1 MKIDRE
7 NRFYTIVFTFIITFA
22 FVIVLSLIN
31 NATEPT
37 VKKNQELLKVKAILN
52 AMDISYL
59 SDDEA
64 LDKFRNDVQKVEND
78 KYEIYK
84 TTSGGEEI
92 YALIFSGSGLW
103 GTITGVLAVDSSLS
117 TIKGIDFISQ
127 SETPGLGG
135 RIEENWFKDQFRD
148 EKVADGM
155 VSVSVTKTDGSKEDG
170 KVDAVTGAT
179 LTSKSVEKIVNDS
192 LVRLREVL
200 GVK

>member
-7 NRFYTIVFTFIITFA
+7 SRFYTIVFTFIITFA

-52 AMDISYL
+52 AMGISYQ
-59 SDDEA
+59 SDNEA
-64 LDKFRNDVQKVEND
+64 LNKFRSDVQQVAND

-84 TTSGGEEI
+84 ANSSGGEI

>member
-64 LDKFRNDVQKVEND
+64 LDKFRNDVKKVEND

>member
-7 NRFYTIVFTFIITFA
+7 SRFYTIVFTFIITFA

-52 AMDISYL
+52 AMGISYQ

-64 LDKFRNDVQKVEND
+64 LNKFRSDVQQVEND

-84 TTSGGEEI
+84 ANSGGGEI

-148 EKVADGM
+148 EKVSSGM
-155 VSVSVTKTDGSKEDG
+155 ISVSVTKTDGSKEDG

>member
-7 NRFYTIVFTFIITFA
+7 NKVYTIAFTFIITFA

-148 EKVADGM
+148 EKVSSGM
-155 VSVSVTKTDGSKEDG
+155 ISVSVTKTDGSKEDG

>member
-7 NRFYTIVFTFIITFA
+7 NKVYTIAFTFIITFA

>member
-7 NRFYTIVFTFIITFA
+7 NKVYTIAFTFIITFA

-148 EKVADGM
+148 EKVSSGM
-155 VSVSVTKTDGSKEDG
+155 ISVSVTKTDGSKEDG

-192 LVRLREVL
+192 LAKLREVL

>member
-7 NRFYTIVFTFIITFA
+7 NKVYTIAFTFIITFA

-78 KYEIYK
+78 KYGIYK

>member
-7 NRFYTIVFTFIITFA
+7 SRFYTIVFTFIITFA

-52 AMDISYL
+52 AMGISYQ
-59 SDDEA
+59 SDNEA
-64 LDKFRNDVQKVEND
+64 LNKFRSDVQQVAND

-84 TTSGGEEI
+84 ANSSGGEI

-148 EKVADGM
+148 EKVADG
-155 VSVSVTKTDGSKEDG
+155 
-170 KVDAVTGAT
+170 
-179 LTSKSVEKIVNDS
+179 
-192 LVRLREVL
+192 
-200 GVK
+200 